1 MLRRL
6 TLLAAVLAAGAIA
19 APAAGADDA
28 TATATATTTA
38 TATPGQVDAAVAYV
52 QEAVAGIESSSGTK
66 APHAYTVTM
75 AALNYVQAN
84 VSSAI
89 YAYRAAHG
97 LSAPTTAEEA
107 LAEQA
112 GICGNQVEV
121 FLEVLHRLG
130 QTAIPAQFFFT
141 ADGSRQNHVAAEVRW
156 SGAWHFVDVSY
167 GAVFWK
173 RAGHLLSLAT
183 LLKDAHPLRWAHRNE
198 LDAWTGSALLKGWH
212 PYAYL
217 EGWTRRQVVS
227 QGSGSVTPPAAA
239 AARSSSGVTYDL
251 TLLPDYVGVGL
262 PYAGQQVGV
271 SFALATPAAAT
282 RLVLA
287 VRTQGCP
294 GGGTVHAGTTSVD
307 LAAVPW
313 SGAFAI
319 AIPRAQRGGTVTLS
333 VTPKVAG
340 TPCEIVVDGLSAS

>member
-6 TLLAAVLAAGAIA
+6 ASLAVPLCAAVAAIA
-19 APAAGADDA
+19 PSARADDA
-28 TATATATTTA
+28 GAATAT
-38 TATPGQVDAAVAYV
+38 QVDAAVAYV
-52 QEAVAGIESSSGTK
+52 QEAVAGVESSTGK
-66 APHAYTVTM
+66 RAPHAYTVTM

-89 YAYRAAHG
+89 YAYRSANG

-130 QTAIPAQFFFT
+130 ETAIPAQFFFT
-141 ADGSRQNHVAAEVRW
+141 ADGSRQNHVAAEVQW
-156 SGAWHFVDVSY
+156 SGKWHFVDVSY

-173 RAGHLLSLAT
+173 KAGSLLSLAT
-183 LLKDAHPLRWAHRNE
+183 LLKDPDPMRWAHRNE

-217 EGWTRRQVVS
+217 EGFTKRQVVY
-227 QGSGSVTPPAAA
+227 QGSGSATPTRAAGT
-239 AARSSSGVTYDL
+239 RSTTGVAYDL
-251 TLLPDYVGVGL
+251 TLLPDYVGVGV
-262 PYAGQQVGV
+262 PYAGTNVGV
-271 SFALATPAAAT
+271 SFALATPASAT
-282 RLVLA
+282 KIVLA

-307 LAAVPW
+307 LADVPW
-313 SGAFAI
+313 SGDFAI
-319 AIPRAQRGGTVTLS
+319 AIPKAQRGATVTLS

-340 TPCEIVVDGLSAS
+340 TPCEIVIDGLSAS